1 MRSTSLLLAA
11 LLAAAF
17 GLAGCIDAPHPF
29 QPEAKP
35 LPPEVAQYRSDP
47 DLIVVTPVAGLDAPV
62 ANALAQAMATA
73 LAKRDVPI
81 SVEPKPDDRA
91 LYTISGR
98 YLATSSGADHGPA
111 IQWELRDAQGEAVA
125 RYDQA
130 IAAGT
135 DPAAPESRARLLA
148 DARDYAARE
157 MVKGIEG
164 DAVLPPDAAGAT
176 GAPSSRAPAG
186 RSLVVTTIE
195 GAPANAGDVALRRAI
210 EAALK
215 GVQVNVVR
223 DRAADTLLLAAK
235 VEVTSPDAATRHVKV
250 TWRLA
255 KPDGT
260 VLGEVSQ
267 ENDVPG
273 RLLDQIWSEISA
285 AVAENAAGSIAALVV
300 QADAA
305 GPTPPAGPGQG
316 GLLMPP
322 RGG

>member
-1 MRSTSLLLAA
+1 MRLTPLLLATS
-11 LLAAAF
+11 LAATL
-17 GLAGCIDAPHPF
+17 GLAGCVDAPHPF

-47 DLIVVTPVAGLDAPV
+47 DLIVVTPVVGLDAPV

-81 SVEPKPDDRA
+81 AVEPRADDRA
-91 LYTISGR
+91 LYTISAR
-98 YLATSSGADHGPA
+98 YLAASPGADHGSV
-111 IQWELRDAQGEAVA
+111 ILWELRDAQGQPVA

-130 IAAGT
+130 LAAGT
-135 DPAAPESRARLLA
+135 DPAAPTSRARLLA

-164 DAVLPPDAAGAT
+164 DAVLPADNAGTGAT
-176 GAPSSRAPAG
+176 LSSRSSLG

-195 GAPANAGDVALRRAI
+195 GAPANTGDVALRRAI

-215 GVQVNVVR
+215 SAQVNVVR
-223 DRAADTLLLAAK
+223 DRAADTLLLTAK
-235 VEVTSPDAATRHVKV
+235 VEVTSPNAATRHVKV
-250 TWRLA
+250 VWRLA

-260 VLGEVSQ
+260 LLGEVSQ
-267 ENDVPG
+267 ENDVPS

-285 AVAENAAGSIAALVV
+285 AVAESAAGSIAALV
-300 QADAA
+300 QADTA
-305 GPTPPAGPGQG
+305 GPAPPAGAARG
-316 GLLMPP
+316 GLVIPP